1 MPKYDG
7 IRSYI
12 SVLNRT
18 HRQLYKSLTI
28 LVLQLIFVYNI
39 NQLKN
44 YIYLVKH
51 SNQSRRVE
59 VTSER
64 LENQIQGLSSASL
77 LPGLSTSPI
86 QCSPVP
92 GSQKVSFFLL
102 FHFNFLHLP
111 RSQQYV
117 VYISQKLY
125 FVFSFLLLM
134 YTTILLQF
142 LFLKFLVWNYVFFL
156 SIQLLCT
163 TLFSFYFF
171 VL

>member
-1 MPKYDG
+1 MSKYDG

-12 SVLNRT
+12 SVLNQT
-18 HRQLYKSLTI
+18 HSQLYKSLTI

-102 FHFNFLHLP
+102 FHFNFLHLS
-111 RSQQYV
+111 RSQQFV
-117 VYISQKLY
+117 VCISQKLY
-125 FVFSFLLLM
+125 FFSHFYYLCM

-142 LFLKFLVWNYVFFL
+142 LFLKFLVV
-156 SIQLLCT
+156 
-163 TLFSFYFF
+163 
-171 VL
+171 